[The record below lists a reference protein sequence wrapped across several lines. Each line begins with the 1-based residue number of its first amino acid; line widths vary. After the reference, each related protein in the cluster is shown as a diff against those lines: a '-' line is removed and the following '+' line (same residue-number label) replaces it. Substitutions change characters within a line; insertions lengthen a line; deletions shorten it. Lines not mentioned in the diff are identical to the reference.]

1 MVATQAAD
9 CEEQIACNISAYR
22 PVLLVMPRDQK
33 QAATSIAFE
42 NWDLALF
49 DRMLREYVVDGDV
62 DYAKF
67 KADDAFSGFI
77 EQTGRV
83 NRETLVTRQHK
94 LSFYINA
101 YNALVIRGIIDGY
114 SPARFFGRLQF
125 FLLRKYRI
133 AGERLS
139 LFSIERNRIIPLGDP
154 RSHFAINC
162 ASASCP
168 ILASES
174 FNAEEI
180 DQQLETAA
188 ARFVRSATATSG
200 STTRTSR
207 IFKWYKNEF
216 DSASGGVA
224 AFISRYAETPPDRDT
239 TDTPAGEIQYD
250 KYDWS
255 LNGKPPT

>member
-1 MVATQAAD
+1 
-9 CEEQIACNISAYR
+9 
-22 PVLLVMPRDQK
+22 MPKNPK
-33 QAATSIAFE
+33 QATTSIAFE
-42 NWDLALF
+42 NWNLALF
-49 DRMLREYVVDGDV
+49 DCMLREYVIDGDV
-62 DYAKF
+62 DYDKF
-67 KADDAFSGFI
+67 KEDHAFSEFI

-83 NRETLVTRQHK
+83 DRDSLITRQQK

-114 SPARFFGRLQF
+114 SPASFFRRLQF

-139 LFSIERNRIIPLGDP
+139 LFAIERKRIIPLGDP

-168 ILASES
+168 LLASES
-174 FNAEEI
+174 FNAEDL

-188 ARFVRSATATSG
+188 ARFVRSATVSSG
-200 STTRTSR
+200 SATRTSR

-216 DSASGGVA
+216 EAASGGVA
-224 AFISRYAETPPDRDT
+224 AFISRYAEPLPEGDT
-239 TDTPAGEIQYD
+239 AATPAGKIQYD